1 MREVY
6 RNIFE
11 ETILYPGQ
19 HTIPRNLLVVK
30 QPGRS
35 LMVDTAMQ
43 LPEDRKFVF
52 NMLKELDIDCSS
64 LDIFI
69 THDHPDHTGL
79 VTELEALGA
88 RVLMNPDETRWRA
101 DLLHCYLS
109 DDRTRK
115 ESLRT
120 VGVTMQDT
128 PEVYRA
134 IMDYTNRAHQEWSHT
149 GDFPFIPAPPGTILE
164 YGEYRFEVVS
174 LKGHTYGQCG
184 LYEPAHRLL
193 FCGDQIMTTIVPNV
207 GSQQK
212 DLELL
217 KSYLESME
225 EMKHKYEDCL
235 YLPAHYGPIEDIRK
249 EVDRIVLGY
258 MDKCAIMKRVLDE
271 GGGWMTTR
279 DVGVRA
285 YGRSQGPP
293 DYQHFLSCTMI
304 WVKTFSCLEYMYG
317 QGFVERTERDGIFYW
332 RTRDKG

>member
-11 ETILYPGQ
+11 ETIRYPGQ
-19 HTIPRNLLVVK
+19 HTIARNLLVVK

-43 LPEDRKFVF
+43 LPEDRKFVQ
-52 NMLKELDIDCSS
+52 NMLKELDIDCSN

-79 VTELEALGA
+79 VEEMETQGA
-88 RVLMNPDETRWRA
+88 RVFMNPDETRWRA

-120 VGVTMQDT
+120 VGVTQQDT

-134 IMDYTNRAHQEWSHT
+134 IMDYTNRAHQEWRQT
-149 GDFPFIPAPPGTILE
+149 GDFPFIPAPPGTVLE

-184 LYEPAHRLL
+184 LYEPEHRLL
-193 FCGDQIMTTIVPNV
+193 FCADQMMTTIVPNV

-212 DLELL
+212 DLGLL

-225 EMKHKYEDCL
+225 EMKHKYADCL
-235 YLPAHYGPIEDIRK
+235 YLPAHYGPIKDIRK

-271 GGGWMTTR
+271 DGGWMTTR

-293 DYQHFLSCTMI
+293 DYNHFLSCTMI

-317 QGFVERTERDGIFYW
+317 EGFVERVEKDGIFYW
-332 RTRDKG
+332 KSKPEA